1 VTNVSAGA
9 PVDEISF
16 DIRSLTTDADFRD
29 CVALQRRTWGD
40 AFDNVAPPS
49 LLKVSQRLGGVAA
62 GAFDADGTLMGFVFG
77 MTGVENGAIV
87 HWSDMLAVSPEAR
100 NHGIGRRLKQHQ
112 RRLVARI
119 GATVIY
125 WTFDP
130 LVARNAHL
138 NINVLGVRVVDYV
151 PDMYGESA
159 SPLHRGIGTDRFI
172 VAWPVNDNDL
182 AARRA
187 EIARASAQGNDTLRI
202 EIPAN
207 IAELQMSDPAAA
219 ASWRE
224 RTRRAF
230 QQAQVKGYSVQGF
243 SIQRQ
248 ATHGHYVLAR

>member
-138 NINVLGVRVVDYV
+138 NLNVLGARIVEYV
-151 PDMYGESA
+151 ENMYGESA

-172 VAWPVNDNDL
+172 VAWPVDDGEL
-182 AARRA
+182 AAQRGESTRA
-187 EIARASAQGNDTLRI
+187 TQGRDVLRI

-207 IAELQMSDPAAA
+207 VAELQLSDPAAA
-219 ASWRE
+219 RAWRDN
-224 RTRRAF
+224 TRRAF
-230 QQAQVKGYSVQGF
+230 QQARAQGYAVHGF
-243 SIQRQ
+243 AIEKQT
-248 ATHGHYVLAR
+248 ANGHYILGR